1 MGLFEEYPW
10 LLVPFVIATIEG
22 WAALKALVR
31 RAEQRRR
38 TAALRT
44 GPESPRSR

>member
-22 WAALKALVR
+22 WAALKAFVR
-31 RAEQRRR
+31 RADRRDR
-38 TAALRT
+38 PAAFK
-44 GPESPRSR
+44 PERENPRSR